1 MEVKILNTES
11 RKIEKK
17 TFTVRLF
24 EEENETLSRIKEKY
38 GLSKSEVIET
48 LIKKYAKE
56 EYGSF

>member
-1 MEVKILNTES
+1 MSIERNKS
-11 RKIEKK
+11 EKK

-24 EEENETLSRIKEKY
+24 DEENEALNRIKEKY
-38 GLSKSEVIET
+38 GFSKSDVIAT